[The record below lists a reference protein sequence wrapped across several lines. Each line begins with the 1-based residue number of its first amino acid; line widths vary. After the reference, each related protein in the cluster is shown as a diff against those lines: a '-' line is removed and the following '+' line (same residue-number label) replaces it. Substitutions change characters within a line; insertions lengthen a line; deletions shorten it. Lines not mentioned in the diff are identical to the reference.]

1 MCVLIN
7 GLPPGSAYGRA
18 RGGAEAWSEETSAA
32 LIGSWRVESAVLA
45 AAGVLG
51 AGYAIGMSGQSPAS
65 ESSPGSPA
73 GSGGGSATTS
83 SPTSGTVKPGV
94 SGTFTGATTPHEHGS
109 VTVTVTLAEG
119 AITNAS
125 ATYEAVGDRSRGY
138 AESAIPLLNQEVVQA
153 NGAAVDTV
161 SGATYTTEAYL
172 TSLQSALDQARA

>member
-1 MCVLIN
+1 MKT
-7 GLPPGSAYGRA
+7 GS
-18 RGGAEAWSEETSAA
+18 TI
-32 LIGSWRVESAVLA
+32 LTVLA

-65 ESSPGSPA
+65 ES
-73 GSGGGSATTS
+73 SGGGSATTS

>member
-1 MCVLIN
+1 MKT
-7 GLPPGSAYGRA
+7 GS
-18 RGGAEAWSEETSAA
+18 TI
-32 LIGSWRVESAVLA
+32 LTVLA

>member
-1 MCVLIN
+1 M
-7 GLPPGSAYGRA
+7 
-18 RGGAEAWSEETSAA
+18 
-32 LIGSWRVESAVLA
+32 
-45 AAGVLG
+45 
-51 AGYAIGMSGQSPAS
+51 
-65 ESSPGSPA
+65 
-73 GSGGGSATTS
+73 
-83 SPTSGTVKPGV
+83 KPGV